1 MIEYILIA
9 SSYTVVQEIIKCK
22 NVIVNEQMA
31 ATMYIAFF
39 VRWYLRSHLFLLWF
53 LRRILEVNKVVLT
66 RYPTCTG
73 YIINNLTRP

>member
-9 SSYTVVQEIIKCK
+9 ISYTVVQENIKCK

-39 VRWYLRSHLFLLWF
+39 VR
-53 LRRILEVNKVVLT
+53 
-66 RYPTCTG
+66 
-73 YIINNLTRP
+73 